1 MQKLIMKHSD
11 LLDFTTLVPVLNKH
25 YLLTWNDNYILL
37 NRLTPPT
44 DRANALLYTIL
55 PSKGPEA
62 FSLFLKCLQEE
73 KKHMGHQALA
83 RKLTV
88 PKKCKLFFTTI
99 MILLKLR
106 L

>member
-1 MQKLIMKHSD
+1 MKHSD
-11 LLDFTTLVPVLNKH
+11 LLDFATLVPVLNKH
-25 YLLTWNDNYILL
+25 HLLTRNDNYILL
-37 NRLTPPT
+37 NRITPPT
-44 DRANALLYTIL
+44 ERANSLVYIIL

-73 KKHMGHQALA
+73 KEHTGHQELA